1 MSNAKPILITGVGGQ
16 VGFELTRSLQGL
28 GNVVA
33 LDRAALD
40 LTEPARIRAV
50 VRELRPALI
59 VNPAAYTAV
68 DQAERDED
76 VAMRIN
82 AMAPGVLA
90 EEAKAVGAALIHY
103 STDYV
108 FDGTKTTPYL
118 ETDTPAPQNVYGRSK
133 LEGERAI
140 AAVGGAAIV
149 LRTSWVYGARGRNF
163 LLTMLRLATERS
175 ELKIVADQVGA
186 PTWANTI
193 ATMTAHVVA
202 QAFATE
208 DAAEWWAA
216 RSGVYHLTAGGET
229 SWHGFA
235 SAIMERASLTTRPLV
250 LPIPSSEYPTLA
262 KRPANS
268 RLSNEKLARAF
279 GLVAPDWCDALEL
292 CLAGIR
298 GSDDM
303 PPAGSPYRRHH

>member
-1 MSNAKPILITGVGGQ
+1 MSMSDAKRILVTGVGGQ
-16 VGFELTRSLQGL
+16 VGFELARSLQGL
-28 GNVVA
+28 GHVVA

-40 LTEPARIRAV
+40 LTELDSIRAA
-50 VRELRPALI
+50 VREIRPTLI
-59 VNPAAYTAV
+59 INPAAYTAV

-82 AMAPGVLA
+82 ALAPGVLA
-90 EEAKAVGAALIHY
+90 EEAKAIGAALIHY

-118 ETDTPAPQNVYGRSK
+118 ETDTPAPQSVYGRSK

-149 LRTSWVYGARGRNF
+149 LRTSWVYGTRGRNF
-163 LLTMLRLATERS
+163 LLTMLRLASERR

-193 ATMTAHVVA
+193 ATMTAHIVA
-202 QAFATE
+202 QAFVAE
-208 DAAEWWAA
+208 DAAEWWAT
-216 RSGVYHLTAGGET
+216 RSGVYHLTAGGQT

-235 SAIMERASLTTRPLV
+235 SAIIERASLATRPSV
-250 LPIPSSEYPTLA
+250 LPIPSSEYPTPA
-262 KRPANS
+262 TRPANS
-268 RLSNEKLARAF
+268 RLSNDKLARAF

-298 GSDDM
+298 QV
-303 PPAGSPYRRHH
+303 